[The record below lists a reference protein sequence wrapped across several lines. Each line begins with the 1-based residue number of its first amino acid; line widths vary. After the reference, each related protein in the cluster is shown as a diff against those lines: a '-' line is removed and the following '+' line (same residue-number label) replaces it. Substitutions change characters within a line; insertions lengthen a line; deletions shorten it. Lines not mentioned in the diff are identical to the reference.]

1 MSTVKVDTIKTTGNV
16 EVYTCK
22 AWVNFDGT
30 QTAGNMIRES
40 GNVTSITDH
49 GTGSYSVNF
58 TNSMPDTNYAAVA
71 NASKNFTG
79 SFNRIATTGDSAAPS
94 TSSIRLKTNR
104 ADTTTLEDCEYI
116 AVAVFR

>member
-1 MSTVKVDTIKTTGNV
+1 MSTLKVDTIQDTNAV
-16 EVYTCK
+16 EMYLCK

-30 QTAGNMIRES
+30 QAAADMIRDS
-40 GNVTSITDH
+40 GNVSSITDH

-71 NASKNFTG
+71 NASPNFTG
-79 SFNRIATTGDSAAPS
+79 SFNRIATPGDSAAPS
-94 TSSIRLKTNR
+94 TSSIRLRTNR
-104 ADTTTLEDCEYI
+104 ADNLATEDCEYI